1 MAGRV
6 RYLGRVGEFGGGP
19 AQDGDGIRYAN
30 GEWTRGRLPLTGQ
43 QAHALLYP
51 GEEIVS
57 APRWAVAASSRQL
70 VAGNWFLWL
79 AIAQHAFTLRALST
93 FLTTAGVDGGH
104 GLHLYRGATDLTRIA
119 TFADLAAEFSAP
131 GHVHVTLP
139 GDGVDIAAGDRLG
152 LLFYP
157 SGNPSVYA
165 AVAATAATSQAI
177 NPFPGVVSVAA
188 TKAAAAP
195 PGDTITDPSSAG
207 QNWVIE
213 PQIGF
218 WAGGSS

>member
-30 GEWTRGRLPLTGQ
+30 GEWTRGRLPLTDQ
-43 QAHALLYP
+43 QAHTVLYP

-57 APRWAVAASSRQL
+57 APRRAVAASSRQL
-70 VAGNWFLWL
+70 VAGNWFLWF
-79 AIAQHAFTLRALST
+79 AVARQAFTLRTLST
-93 FLTTAGVDGGH
+93 FLTTAGVDGAH
-104 GLHLYRGATDLTRIA
+104 GLHLFRGATDLTRIA
-119 TFADLAAEFSAP
+119 AFADVTPEFSAG
-131 GHVHVTLP
+131 GHVKVTLP
-139 GDGVDIAAGDRLG
+139 GQGVDIVAGDRLA
-152 LLFYP
+152 LLFHP
-157 SGNPSVYA
+157 SGNPSTYA
-165 AVAATAATSQAI
+165 AVAATVATSQVI

-188 TKAAAAP
+188 TKAAGEP
-195 PGDTITDPSSAG
+195 PGDTITDPSAAG
-207 QNWVIE
+207 QGWVIE